1 MRKLLCLLLLLI
13 SVTACVPV
21 PDVYRTNKTSLELQ
35 AIQTRVFDT
44 TKTVTFAAVLSVFQ
58 DLGYIVTASDIAT
71 GFITAKSPTQMYYEM
86 AYATAKMKDSRS
98 TAFIEEF
105 VPGKTKV
112 RLTFVST
119 EEWSRGI
126 GQKLL
131 QENLI
136 DDPLIYS
143 NAFTKIQEG
152 IFIRSIKQ

>member
-58 DLGYIVTASDIAT
+58 DLGYIVTAADIVT
-71 GFITAKSPTQMYYEM
+71 GFITAKSPTQNE
-86 AYATAKMKDSRS
+86 TGFGKVIMKDSRS

-126 GQKLL
+126 GQKFL

-136 DDPLIYS
+136 DDPLIYN